1 MTDQELRDLVAENT
15 KLIKELVID
24 RELRQ
29 QEADKRNQE
38 ADKWNQEAD
47 KRRRDIDK
55 QIKNLG
61 KEIGYIGNSFG
72 RFTEGLFLPSLEKIL
87 LKDFGLDTVAP
98 RIKRQKNGSNVELD
112 VLSYSNSGKNTA
124 IVVEIKSNL
133 KYDDIIEF
141 LDLLK
146 KFPKFFPE
154 HKDKKIYGMM
164 AAVSIS
170 PEIKA
175 KAEKFGLYVVK
186 ISDETFRLI
195 SDRKFKAKD
204 FGLKK

>member
-1 MTDQELRDLVAENT
+1 MTDRELRDLVAENT
-15 KLIKELVID
+15 KQIGELSKSQKELG
-24 RELRQ
+24 
-29 QEADKRNQE
+29 
-38 ADKWNQEAD
+38 
-47 KRRRDIDK
+47 K
-55 QIKNLG
+55 QIG
-61 KEIGYIGNSFG
+61 HIGNSFG

-87 LKDFGLDTVAP
+87 LKDFGMDTVAP
-98 RIKRQKNGSNVELD
+98 RIKRKRNGSNVELD
-112 VLSYSNSGKNTA
+112 VLSYNNSEKNTA

-141 LDLLK
+141 LDLLE

-154 HKDKKIYGMM
+154 HKDKKIYGMV

-170 PEIKA
+170 PELKA

-195 SDRKFKAKD
+195 SDRKFDAKD

>member
-15 KLIKELVID
+15 KQIG
-24 RELRQ
+24 ELRKSQ
-29 QEADKRNQE
+29 KE
-38 ADKWNQEAD
+38 
-47 KRRRDIDK
+47 IGK
-55 QIKNLG
+55 Q
-61 KEIGYIGNSFG
+61 IGYIGNSFG

-87 LKDFGLDTVAP
+87 LKDFGMDTVAP
-98 RIKRQKNGSNVELD
+98 RIKRRRNGSNVELD
-112 VLSYSNSGKNTA
+112 VLSFSSGEKNTA

-133 KYDDIIEF
+133 KYDDVTEF
-141 LDLLK
+141 LDMLE

-154 HKDKKIYGMM
+154 HRDKRIYGML

-170 PEIKA
+170 PELKA
-175 KAEKFGLYVVK
+175 QAEKFGLYVVK

-195 SDRKFKAKD
+195 SGKRFQAKD